1 MRKTLSLLSLLY
13 DHASFFFAINLI
25 VKLLRVLPNKR
36 TWAKDGEEAHE
47 EAKGFLKRW
56 APSSKYNNHRLL
68 RLNDEKPL
76 AEQN

>member
-1 MRKTLSLLSLLY
+1 MIMLDILLCHKF
-13 DHASFFFAINLI
+13 DCQ
-25 VKLLRVLPNKR
+25 VTRVLPNKR

-47 EAKGFLKRW
+47 KAKGFLKRW

>member
-1 MRKTLSLLSLLY
+1 M
-13 DHASFFFAINLI
+13 
-25 VKLLRVLPNKR
+25 LPNKR

-47 EAKGFLKRW
+47 KAKGFLKRW
-56 APSSKYNNHRLL
+56 APSRKYNNHRLL

>member
-1 MRKTLSLLSLLY
+1 MRKTLSLLSLLH

-25 VKLLRVLPNKR
+25 VKLQECYQR

-47 EAKGFLKRW
+47 KAKGFLKRW

>member
-1 MRKTLSLLSLLY
+1 MIMLDILLCHKF
-13 DHASFFFAINLI
+13 DFQ
-25 VKLLRVLPNKR
+25 VTRVLPNKR

-47 EAKGFLKRW
+47 KAKGW
-56 APSSKYNNHRLL
+56 ATSSKYNNHRLL